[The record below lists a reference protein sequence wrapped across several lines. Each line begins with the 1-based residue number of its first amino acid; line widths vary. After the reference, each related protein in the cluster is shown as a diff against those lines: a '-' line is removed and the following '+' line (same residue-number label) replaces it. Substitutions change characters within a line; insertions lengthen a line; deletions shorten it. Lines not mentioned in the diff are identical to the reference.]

1 MYCCRLD
8 CYNIIVNMKLCNSVL
23 FIGCMAGTYLSMTYG
38 ECRNCP
44 ENSVGVEPGLAVCPC
59 VEGYYR
65 APGEEDLP
73 CTRKPECS
81 QD

>member
-1 MYCCRLD
+1 
-8 CYNIIVNMKLCNSVL
+8 MKLCNSVL
-23 FIGCMAGTYLSMTYG
+23 FTACVAGTYLSMTDS

-44 ENSVGVEPGLAVCPC
+44 ENSVGVEPGLAACPC

-73 CTRKPECS
+73 CTRELML
-81 QD
+81 